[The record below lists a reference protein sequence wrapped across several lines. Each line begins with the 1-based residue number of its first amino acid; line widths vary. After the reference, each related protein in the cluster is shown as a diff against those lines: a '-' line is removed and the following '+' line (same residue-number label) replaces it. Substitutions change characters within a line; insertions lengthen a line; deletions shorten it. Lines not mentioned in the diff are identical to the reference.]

1 MAIQRVRLPNGQS
14 YNLEEWLHWPNY
26 SVVEGV
32 AAANVNLRAFS
43 YVVGQNVPQAGAVS
57 TGARAATDAD
67 TNQVSR
73 SRINH
78 DEAFIVFSI
87 TNEYWALEG
96 TTNDDSTFA
105 VPPLDDAATAPI
117 LSGTNL
123 RHIQRSMMQELFIG
137 ANISKP
143 MASAPFEYYGQGIGA
158 VAYGSGDALA
168 IANGAATAL
177 NLNYGTAGDIN
188 PKRNQRQFIL
198 PVFIHS
204 DRVMYVKLSTPA
216 GAIAGLNQDWRI
228 KVILDGM
235 KRRPVA

>member
-14 YNLEEWLHWPNY
+14 YNLEEWLHWPNF
-26 SVVEGV
+26 SVVEG
-32 AAANVNLRAFS
+32 AAGVNVNLRAFS
-43 YVVGQNVPQAGAVS
+43 YVVGQNVPQAGAIS

-67 TNQVSR
+67 TNQVAR

-87 TNEYWALEG
+87 TNEFWAIEG
-96 TTNDDSTFA
+96 STNQDSTYA
-105 VPPLDDAATAPI
+105 VAPLDNAATAPV

-123 RHIQRSMMQELFIG
+123 RRIQQQMMQELFIG

-168 IANGAATAL
+168 IANGGATAL
-177 NLNYGTAGDIN
+177 NLNYGTAGNIN
-188 PKRNQRQFIL
+188 PKLNQRRFIL
-198 PVFIHS
+198 PIFIHS
-204 DRVMYVKLSTPA
+204 DRVMYAKLHTPA
-216 GAIAGLNQDWRI
+216 GALTVDQDWRL